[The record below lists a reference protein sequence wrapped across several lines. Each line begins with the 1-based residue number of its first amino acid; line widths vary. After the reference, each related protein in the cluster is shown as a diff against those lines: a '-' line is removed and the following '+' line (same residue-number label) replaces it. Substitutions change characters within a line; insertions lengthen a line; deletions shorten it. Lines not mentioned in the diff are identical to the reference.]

1 MSVVK
6 QEAFGIYTVTIEL
19 DPNSSPRISGGAP
32 ILLIVNE
39 IRCSSHYPLSSF
51 KYEKPPI
58 VYKINR
64 TTQKTK
70 YIIKGYPLNSTA
82 HFKLCLWLQFRLI
95 IVCVLT
101 AFFVLGI

>member
-19 DPNSSPRISGGAP
+19 GPNSSPRISGGAP

-51 KYEKPPI
+51 KYEKPLS

-64 TTQKTK
+64 TT
-70 YIIKGYPLNSTA
+70 
-82 HFKLCLWLQFRLI
+82 
-95 IVCVLT
+95 
-101 AFFVLGI
+101 

>member
-1 MSVVK
+1 MFNSEKSCSLNIDFLNFLTNCLLSLKGQTSMSVVK

-39 IRCSSHYPLSSF
+39 IKCSSHYPLSSF
-51 KYEKPPI
+51 KYEKPLS

-64 TTQKTK
+64 TT
-70 YIIKGYPLNSTA
+70 
-82 HFKLCLWLQFRLI
+82 
-95 IVCVLT
+95 
-101 AFFVLGI
+101 